1 MLFLKNE
8 KYTVEVLDPENDH
21 DLLGAR
27 YCRGGQ
33 VFQVKDA
40 EGNDLFSGP
49 TYPENY
55 NPFDSQGLPDAFNAY
70 PNLEEAKLGDD
81 IFTIGVGLVKY
92 SKIIE
97 TFFACDNREV
107 IKAVEWSVQQDD
119 NQLVFECV
127 DSHMGWAYSLKKI
140 LKLSENELKFDFE
153 LRNIG
158 EKLLP
163 VSWFAHP
170 FFFHNKDQGL
180 GKLPI
185 KQEQNLFYEKDSEGK
200 IYARLPQNY
209 DGAIHNTFA
218 MGQALQNE
226 PELNVPYQ
234 HDQLSNFNICCRFN
248 VAQFPTWFNDKTTSP
263 EPFVI
268 DELRQKE
275 KLTWGMDYRFS

>member
-1 MLFLKNE
+1 MLILKNG
-8 KYTVEVLDPENDH
+8 KYTVEVLDPSNDLE
-21 DLLGAR
+21 LLGGR

-33 VFQVKDA
+33 VFQVKDS

-49 TYPENY
+49 TYPEEY

-70 PNLEEAKLGDD
+70 PNLDNAQLGDD
-81 IFTIGVGLVKY
+81 IFTVGVGLVKY
-92 SKIIE
+92 TNPIE

-107 IKAVEWSVQQDD
+107 SQAVEWMVQQKD
-119 NQLVFECV
+119 NHLLFECT
-127 DSHMGWAYSLKKI
+127 DSYMGWAYSLRKI

-153 LRNIG
+153 LKNTG
-158 EKLLP
+158 EKILP

-170 FFFHNKDQGL
+170 FFFHNKDHGL

-218 MGQALQNE
+218 MGQALQSSL
-226 PELNVPYQ
+226 ELNVPYQ
-234 HDQLSNFNICCRFN
+234 HDQLPNFNICCRFD

-263 EPFVI
+263 EPFLIRKLDSGQEMNWGI
-268 DELRQKE
+268 D
-275 KLTWGMDYRFS
+275 YCFS